1 MKIGFIGL
9 GNVGGKLAGSLL
21 RNNFDL
27 TVRDLDENLT
37 NSLKDLGAK
46 VAKSPKELAEQ
57 SDLIITSLPSPEVS
71 AEVMESEDGILN
83 GLSEKKIWLEMSTT
97 DENEV
102 KRLGKKVIEKK
113 AIPLDGPV
121 SGGCH
126 RAATGNIAIFV
137 GGERKAFEKILPAL
151 TVMGRKILHTGELG
165 TASVLKVI
173 TNYLA
178 SAHLVALG
186 EAWTVAK
193 KSNLDLAKTYKG
205 IAISSG
211 NSFVHETE
219 SQVILNGSYN
229 INFTM
234 DLVLKDTSLFDNL
247 AKKLNAPLEISPQI
261 VEIFKDGQKKY
272 GSRAW
277 SSMIVKR
284 MEDLNNINFPSDI
297 KKLNDEELKV
307 LSEEVR
313 SEMIDAV
320 SKTGGHLGAGL
331 GVVELT
337 VAIHATFDTPHDR
350 LIWDVGHQ
358 AYPHKILTGRKNKI
372 HTIRQK
378 EGLAPFP
385 AISESEFDAFG
396 VGHSSTSISA
406 ALGMTIGSNDKALA
420 VIGDGA
426 LTAGMAVDANVLIF
440 ERIREEIKLNKGP
453 ARAIELGYE
462 KALSAIID
470 ANITTFIT
478 AVILF
483 AIGSGPVRG
492 FSVTLGLGI
501 ITSVFTAIFVTR
513 LLIVIW
519 FERRRPRKVEV

>member
-27 TVRDLDENLT
+27 TVRDLDERLT
-37 NSLKDLGAK
+37 DPFKDLGAK

-57 SDLIITSLPSPEVS
+57 TDLIITSLPSPEVS
-71 AEVMESEDGILN
+71 AQVMEANDGIIN
-83 GLSEKKIWLEMSTT
+83 GLSENKIWLEMSTT

-102 KRLGKKVIEKK
+102 KRLGEKVIAKK
-113 AIPLDGPV
+113 SIPMDGPV

-137 GGERKAFEKILPAL
+137 GGKRKAFEKILPAL
-151 TVMGRKILHTGELG
+151 TVMGRKVLHTGELG
-165 TASVLKVI
+165 SASVLKVI

-178 SAHLVALG
+178 SVHLVALG

-193 KSNLDLAKTYKG
+193 KSNLNLAKVYKG

-234 DLVLKDTSLFDNL
+234 DLVLKDTGLFDNL

-284 MEDLNNINFPSDI
+284 MEDLNNINFRANGFP
-297 KKLNDEELKV
+297 DEL
-307 LSEEVR
+307 
-313 SEMIDAV
+313 IDN
-320 SKTGGHLGAGL
+320 
-331 GVVELT
+331 E
-337 VAIHATFDTPHDR
+337 
-350 LIWDVGHQ
+350 
-358 AYPHKILTGRKNKI
+358 
-372 HTIRQK
+372 
-378 EGLAPFP
+378 
-385 AISESEFDAFG
+385 
-396 VGHSSTSISA
+396 
-406 ALGMTIGSNDKALA
+406 
-420 VIGDGA
+420 
-426 LTAGMAVDANVLIF
+426 
-440 ERIREEIKLNKGP
+440 REEK
-453 ARAIELGYE
+453 GYE
-462 KALSAIID
+462 I
-470 ANITTFIT
+470 
-478 AVILF
+478 
-483 AIGSGPVRG
+483 
-492 FSVTLGLGI
+492 
-501 ITSVFTAIFVTR
+501 
-513 LLIVIW
+513 
-519 FERRRPRKVEV
+519 

>member
-37 NSLKDLGAK
+37 NPLKDLGAK
-46 VAKSPKELAEQ
+46 VAKSPKELAEKT
-57 SDLIITSLPSPEVS
+57 DLIITSLPSPEVS
-71 AEVMESEDGILN
+71 AEVMEADDGIIN
-83 GLSEKKIWLEMSTT
+83 GLSENKIWLEMSTT

-102 KRLGKKVIEKK
+102 KRIGKKVIEKK
-113 AIPLDGPV
+113 AIPMDGPV

-178 SAHLVALG
+178 SVHLVALG

-284 MEDLNNINFPSDI
+284 MEDLNNINFRANGFPDELVDNEPEEKGYDI
-297 KKLNDEELKV
+297 
-307 LSEEVR
+307 
-313 SEMIDAV
+313 
-320 SKTGGHLGAGL
+320 
-331 GVVELT
+331 
-337 VAIHATFDTPHDR
+337 
-350 LIWDVGHQ
+350 
-358 AYPHKILTGRKNKI
+358 
-372 HTIRQK
+372 
-378 EGLAPFP
+378 
-385 AISESEFDAFG
+385 
-396 VGHSSTSISA
+396 
-406 ALGMTIGSNDKALA
+406 
-420 VIGDGA
+420 
-426 LTAGMAVDANVLIF
+426 
-440 ERIREEIKLNKGP
+440 
-453 ARAIELGYE
+453 
-462 KALSAIID
+462 
-470 ANITTFIT
+470 
-478 AVILF
+478 
-483 AIGSGPVRG
+483 
-492 FSVTLGLGI
+492 
-501 ITSVFTAIFVTR
+501 
-513 LLIVIW
+513 
-519 FERRRPRKVEV
+519 

>member
-9 GNVGGKLAGSLL
+9 GNVGGKLASSLL

-27 TVRDLDENLT
+27 TVRDLDKKLINP
-37 NSLKDLGAK
+37 LKDLGAK
-46 VAKSPKELAEQ
+46 VANSPKELAEQ
-57 SDLIITSLPSPEVS
+57 TDLIITSLPSPKIS
-71 AEVMESEDGILN
+71 AEVMEASDGIIN
-83 GLSEKKIWLEMSTT
+83 GLSENKIWLEMSTT

-102 KRLGKKVIEKK
+102 KRLGQKVIAKK
-113 AIPLDGPV
+113 SIPMDGPV

-151 TVMGRKILHTGELG
+151 TVMGRKVLHTGDLG

-178 SAHLVALG
+178 SVHLVALG

-284 MEDLNNINFPSDI
+284 MEDLNNINFRANGFP
-297 KKLNDEELKV
+297 DELVDNEP
-307 LSEEVR
+307 EE
-313 SEMIDAV
+313 
-320 SKTGGHLGAGL
+320 K
-331 GVVELT
+331 
-337 VAIHATFDTPHDR
+337 
-350 LIWDVGHQ
+350 
-358 AYPHKILTGRKNKI
+358 
-372 HTIRQK
+372 
-378 EGLAPFP
+378 
-385 AISESEFDAFG
+385 
-396 VGHSSTSISA
+396 
-406 ALGMTIGSNDKALA
+406 
-420 VIGDGA
+420 
-426 LTAGMAVDANVLIF
+426 
-440 ERIREEIKLNKGP
+440 
-453 ARAIELGYE
+453 GYE
-462 KALSAIID
+462 I
-470 ANITTFIT
+470 
-478 AVILF
+478 
-483 AIGSGPVRG
+483 
-492 FSVTLGLGI
+492 
-501 ITSVFTAIFVTR
+501 
-513 LLIVIW
+513 
-519 FERRRPRKVEV
+519 